1 MTFELV
7 VDLDRLTGDAA
18 AELGRILRYWAGATK
33 NLDLTTAQ
41 EQAIYDSAYSEVGA
55 WRIG

>member
-1 MTFELV
+1 MTFELR

-18 AELGRILRYWAGATK
+18 DELGRILRYWAGATK
-33 NLDLTTAQ
+33 KLDLTAPQ
-41 EQAIYDSAYSEVGA
+41 EQAIYDSAYTEVGA